1 MDHILLL
8 LFTAQ
13 VTIIVADRCFSK
25 CLNTRPVISIS
36 TFFYCCLASHIFLL
50 LGFYSPVYI
59 AACLL
64 NILGNTLAIVTGATL
79 QRDFPDIFYGTGF
92 AYEYDAEAYCWYLL
106 HWIWSDSMKVFACC
120 VLSALVPAII
130 FLALRVC
137 SWVFPPR
144 RQRTR
149 WMDGHLERIKAD
161 TLAIY
166 NSLKIEDGWTDEDV
180 EGLMRLDGGN
190 DEAARARI
198 KSFVDG
204 VMDRREQSRQGRPS
218 RG

>member
-1 MDHILLL
+1 M
-8 LFTAQ
+8 
-13 VTIIVADRCFSK
+13 
-25 CLNTRPVISIS
+25 
-36 TFFYCCLASHIFLL
+36 
-50 LGFYSPVYI
+50 LGFYSPMYI

-64 NILGNTLAIVTGATL
+64 NLLGDILAIVTGATL
-79 QRDFPDIFYGTGF
+79 QKDFPDIFYGTGYG
-92 AYEYDAEAYCWYLL
+92 YEDDAEAYCWYLL
-106 HWIWSDSMKVFACC
+106 HWIWSDITKVFACC
-120 VLSALVPAII
+120 VLSALVPAIF